1 MAKITRLTLDHTGTL
16 ERRRLHLRDVPGD
29 LDLPLDSVGQDLKH
43 ARVRKGEDL
52 AGIATILKIRKDHLE
67 AVEEGNFDQ
76 LPGRTYT
83 IGFVRAYAQYLGL
96 HPGECVERLKAE
108 IAGRSEAKEPVIHSP
123 PAERKLPPGGI
134 ALAIFVAVAAIY
146 VGYYVV
152 VAVGRMRSPP
162 VSPVPARL
170 SQWIGSL
177 PSMPVPQRVAAMA
190 QSGQLSASTPHETGS
205 TTRFR

>member
-1 MAKITRLTLDHTGTL
+1 MAKITRLTLDQTGTF
-16 ERRRLHLRDVPGD
+16 ERRRLHLREITADAD
-29 LDLPLDSVGQDLKH
+29 IPLESVGQDLKNT
-43 ARVRKGEDL
+43 RIRRGEDI
-52 AGIATILKIRKDHLE
+52 AGIAAILKIRKDHLQ

-108 IAGRSEAKEPVIHSP
+108 IAGRTEAKEPVIHSP
-123 PAERKLPPGGI
+123 PRERSLPPGGI
-134 ALAIFVAVAAIY
+134 ALWIFLAVAMIY

-152 VAVGRMRSPP
+152 VAVGRMRAPP

-170 SQWIGSL
+170 SEMVGHIL
-177 PSMPVPQRVAAMA
+177 PMPVPQRVAGVAR
-190 QSGQLSASTPHETGS
+190 SGQLSAGTQDSTGTVMQV
-205 TTRFR
+205 R